1 MDLEIRVLTEAD
13 LDAADLIMR
22 DAFQRTQSSRSELA
36 MYLDLQPDGRFIA
49 LVDDAPVGIVGA
61 VDYGPF
67 AYIGSMAVL
76 QTWQRYGFG
85 YRLMEHL
92 LKWLDAR
99 GCPMARLDA
108 SPAGQHL
115 YPKLGFVTDE
125 QTLVFKLEGA
135 ASAMRA
141 PECVS
146 TARLQDLV
154 AITDFDAPIFGARR
168 PAVFERYFD
177 RLQDR
182 VYIMRDE
189 TGQLSGYL
197 FAQSGSIGPSAAR
210 RPQDAEK
217 LLAAALSLSY
227 ETPPLVRVP
236 SSNLAAAQM
245 LKSNGFQP
253 TGAST
258 PHLHMRRGGE
268 RMPGDHTM
276 LYGLAS
282 FAIG

>member
-1 MDLEIRVLTEAD
+1 MELEIRVLTEAD

-36 MYLDLQPDGRFIA
+36 MYLNLQPDGRFIA
-49 LVDDAPVGIVGA
+49 LVDGAPVGMVGA

-92 LKWLDAR
+92 LKWLEAR

-115 YPKLGFVTDE
+115 YPRLGFVTDE

-135 ASAMRA
+135 ASATRA

-146 TARLQDLV
+146 TARLQDLA

-168 PAVFERYFD
+168 AAVFERYFD
-177 RLQDR
+177 RLRDR
-182 VYIMRDE
+182 VFIMRDE
-189 TGQLSGYL
+189 IGQMTGYL
-197 FAQSGSIGPSAAR
+197 FAQLGSIGPSAAR
-210 RPQDAEK
+210 RPQDAEA

-227 ETPPLVRVP
+227 ETPPVVRVP

-245 LKSNGFQP
+245 LKSNGFQL